1 MPVPLPPNCLYKQY
15 FIDAI
20 LCCALRLQHL
30 HNSEYSLYVYVQ
42 LFGYTIPNSDL
53 LRSTVSNIM
62 VLCQVKLD
70 YVSTLGFLMMI
81 FNVNDKSMTNQ
92 NRLKIDSNQNR
103 KSPSAD

>member
-1 MPVPLPPNCLYKQY
+1 
-15 FIDAI
+15 
-20 LCCALRLQHL
+20 
-30 HNSEYSLYVYVQ
+30 
-42 LFGYTIPNSDL
+42 
-53 LRSTVSNIM
+53 M